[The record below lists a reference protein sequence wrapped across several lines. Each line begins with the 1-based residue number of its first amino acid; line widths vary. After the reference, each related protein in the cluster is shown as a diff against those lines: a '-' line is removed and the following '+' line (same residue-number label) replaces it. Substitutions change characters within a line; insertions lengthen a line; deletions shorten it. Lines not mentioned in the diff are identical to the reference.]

1 MSYREEF
8 LQKYFFRKLQM
19 ILNIFHIHNIG
30 SKSVVFEL
38 QVIEIAHENT
48 ILAKTRTKI
57 ATSGFTEMTVVNI
70 QKLAVLGGLLVF
82 KLRLYK
88 RALDS

>member
-19 ILNIFHIHNIG
+19 ILNIFHIHNIC

-48 ILAKTRTKI
+48 ILAKITTKM
-57 ATSGFTEMTVVNI
+57 ATFGFTETTVMQILNARV
-70 QKLAVLGGLLVF
+70 AHVL
-82 KLRLYK
+82 
-88 RALDS
+88 

>member
-8 LQKYFFRKLQM
+8 LQKHFFRKLQM
-19 ILNIFHIHNIG
+19 ILNIFHIHNIC
-30 SKSVVFEL
+30 SKSLVFEL

-57 ATSGFTEMTVVNI
+57 ATRGFTEMTVGMCFLPNQVSWSYYEPL
-70 QKLAVLGGLLVF
+70 KSY
-82 KLRLYK
+82 RY
-88 RALDS
+88 